1 MLYLNVIFRQLILD
15 IYCNMIMN
23 GIDRND
29 EKFASHYQHILIV
42 KELQKGF
49 GEMYFG
55 SKKTI
60 LSDNF
65 FITTNTR
72 INNHMDAGEFD
83 GFFHR
88 RLLENPFKYNII
100 RIKTSDDDLTNWTIS
115 DYMSHY
121 FGFKI
126 TDTMTCFSCHQNK
139 SPNTLEYEYFIMSL
153 YGI

>member
-23 GIDRND
+23 GIDSND
-29 EKFASHYQHILIV
+29 EKFASHYQNILIV

-100 RIKTSDDDLTNWTIS
+100 HRLCTCILLGINNHNILQSCKCKNIKKACNIGIS
-115 DYMSHY
+115 
-121 FGFKI
+121 
-126 TDTMTCFSCHQNK
+126 
-139 SPNTLEYEYFIMSL
+139 
-153 YGI
+153 